1 MAVSTFY
8 TNLSTSSSIVVLMR
22 LCNGDLTTAATKYLR
37 SVYLVKALA
46 KNKICSGCVRTI

>member
-1 MAVSTFY
+1 MIVMLVKYIYGSIY
-8 TNLSTSSSIVVLMR
+8 TNLSNSSSIVALMR

-46 KNKICSGCVRTI
+46 KNKI

>member
-8 TNLSTSSSIVVLMR
+8 TNLSNSSSIVALMR

-37 SVYLVKALA
+37 SVYLVKARV
-46 KNKICSGCVRTI
+46 KMEI